1 MDAFEPNLPALIMFA
16 AAWAVFCAGVVH
28 VAGMLPLS
36 SAPDGVRSPLGVLLI
51 LLNVAMLAGLLALT
65 LALSYGELRWSS
77 AVVVGGMIFLFSPFI
92 VQDLP
97 DRLKNGVAG
106 MALLAVLLM
115 AAFALLLSRGALGH
129 LLSLTARIGS

>member
-1 MDAFEPNLPALIMFA
+1 MDVFEPNLPALLVFVFT
-16 AAWAVFCAGVVH
+16 WGVFCAGVVH

-36 SAPDGVRSPLGVLLI
+36 SAPDGVRSPVGVLLV

-65 LALSYGELRWSS
+65 LAHSYGELRWSS

-106 MALLAVLLM
+106 MALLALLLIAALAVLL
-115 AAFALLLSRGALGH
+115 SGGAHDH
-129 LLSLTARIGS
+129 LLGMILPIVS